1 MGPNIASIVL
11 IFIINYSFSYVLNH
25 KCCSTLSPM
34 SLSTSILLSNNRY
47 NRMISYHASK
57 TTSISAT
64 ASGSGRGK
72 KVKVDSDSVDN
83 KEKFKVVDIE
93 DSNNLKKGKVDTDKL
108 KKVEVVSDKLKKVEV
123 ISDKLKKVEGVSDKM
138 KKVEVVSDKLK
149 KVEVDIDN
157 NEDITDKVDNVNKD
171 VSQHCNMSY
180 RLCNILMS

>member
-1 MGPNIASIVL
+1 MGLNIASIVL
-11 IFIINYSFSYVLNH
+11 IFIINYSSSYVLNH

-47 NRMISYHASK
+47 NRIISYHASK
-57 TTSISAT
+57 TTTISAT
-64 ASGSGRGK
+64 ASGGGRGK
-72 KVKVDSDSVDN
+72 KVKVESDSVDK
-83 KEKFKVVDIE
+83 KEKFNVVDID

-108 KKVEVVSDKLKKVEV
+108 KKVEVVIDKLKKVEV
-123 ISDKLKKVEGVSDKM
+123 VSN
-138 KKVEVVSDKLK
+138 KLK
-149 KVEVDIDN
+149 KVEVDSDKLKKVVVDSDN